1 MSCLTKVKGTTW
13 IQKEREIQ
21 FKMNPTSYDGR
32 RTYFTAIPQQHVKS
46 AKKWME
52 DGLFLRSDMP
62 AFAENPTLTGYN
74 INKGR
79 PAYSYSYCIGSDI
92 LPFTGWDYLEV
103 KKFKHVS
110 SLITMYGAYIENVLR
125 AVMKKLSTKQVSF
138 QVILCD
144 CLGIEKYVEEETKYD
159 RILTS
164 NLMDYIILP
173 RLLKICSRKLN
184 HENLFATIV
193 TETHNWTRDFCT
205 VLPEADFGS
214 SATMS
219 PNMFSQFIR
228 LEKTALEDT
237 NNPQQVEGAN
247 SVREYLDNS
256 TEFIDFIRAL
266 FHAYSIRKGRNDDAD
281 SIENPKIPTF
291 KVLGN
296 EFQLKLRDGFR
307 NENRIAVFKMA
318 INRRRVT
325 MTKGIER
332 VLEWVSLYSE

>member
-1 MSCLTKVKGTTW
+1 MDPASYNG
-13 IQKEREIQ
+13 RE
-21 FKMNPTSYDGR
+21 
-32 RTYFTAIPQQHVKS
+32 TYFTAIPHQHVKS

-52 DGLFLRSDMP
+52 DGFFLRSDMP
-62 AFAENPTLTGYN
+62 AFAENPTLTGYDIKN
-74 INKGR
+74 G
-79 PAYSYSYCIGSDI
+79 PTAYSYSYYISSDI

-103 KKFKHVS
+103 KKFKHVN

-173 RLLKICSRKLN
+173 RLLEICSRKLN
-184 HENLFATIV
+184 HENPFATIV

-205 VLPEADFGS
+205 ELPEADFNS
-214 SATMS
+214 SKTMTRH
-219 PNMFSQFIR
+219 MVLQLFR
-228 LEKTALEDT
+228 LKKTALEDT
-237 NNPQQVEGAN
+237 NNPRQVEGPN
-247 SVREYLDNS
+247 SYREYLDNS
-256 TEFIDFIRAL
+256 TEFADFIRAL
-266 FHAYSIRKGRNDDAD
+266 FHAYSIRKGRNDDAGPT
-281 SIENPKIPTF
+281 EKPKIPTF

-307 NENRIAVFKMA
+307 NEQRIATFKMA
-318 INRRRVT
+318 VNRRRVT
-325 MTKGIER
+325 MITGIER
-332 VLEWVSLYSE
+332 VLEWVSLHSE